1 MDLRHPVA
9 WLREQGK
16 KVLEIQDSPHA
27 IALGIAIGI
36 FWGFTPM
43 YGLKTVLTLLS
54 AMSLRANKIAAVVAV
69 SLHDLLF
76 PIFPAVF
83 EIEYLLGKKV
93 LELFGVT
100 VHAEHLHG
108 LHLKELM
115 NWTTFVNL
123 GEPMLIGTFL
133 FGLLT
138 SPLFYLVARGVVE
151 AAHRRRATK

>member
-1 MDLRHPVA
+1 MA

-16 KVLEIQDSPHA
+16 KVLEIKDSPHA

-43 YGLKTVLTLLS
+43 YGLKTVLTLVS
-54 AMSLRANKIAAVVAV
+54 AVWMRANKIAAVVAV

-83 EIEYLLGKKV
+83 EIEYLIGKSV
-93 LELFGVT
+93 LEFFGVT

-123 GEPMLIGTFL
+123 GEPLLIGTFV
-133 FGLLT
+133 FGLAT
-138 SPLFYLVARGVVE
+138 SPLFYFLALGFVK
-151 AAHRRRATK
+151 AAHRRGAQSAQ